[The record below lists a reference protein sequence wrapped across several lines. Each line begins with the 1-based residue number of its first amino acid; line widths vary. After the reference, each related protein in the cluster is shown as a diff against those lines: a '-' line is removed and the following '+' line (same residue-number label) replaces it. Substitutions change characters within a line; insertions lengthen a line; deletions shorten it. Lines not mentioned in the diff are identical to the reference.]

1 MAANQRTQT
10 TTPAPA
16 PQPQTGALQT
26 QGEQKPNMSERFTSK
41 VMMEFGSSVGAIQVT
56 DYQRQLIRGY
66 FVAIDRALKAAE
78 EERLRKNANNR
89 DHEKYDNPLPLG
101 EREPER
107 SGAGCCSL
115 RPHGAGHDAEEPP
128 VRHPLQE
135 QQDAE
140 V

>member
-56 DYQRQLIRGY
+56 DFQRQLIQGY
-66 FVAIDRALKAAE
+66 FIAMDRAL
-78 EERLRKNANNR
+78 
-89 DHEKYDNPLPLG
+89 
-101 EREPER
+101 
-107 SGAGCCSL
+107 
-115 RPHGAGHDAEEPP
+115 
-128 VRHPLQE
+128 
-135 QQDAE
+135 
-140 V
+140 